1 MRRAFNFS
9 FSINQCISAMHDAVN
24 LKVIFVS
31 LFKSGGLG
39 EISSTVK
46 VRRVKHLEDKL
57 IVKFFWR

>member
-39 EISSTVK
+39 EISTTVK
-46 VRRVKHLEDKL
+46 VRRVKHLEDK
-57 IVKFFWR
+57 